1 MSAEHSVSH
10 WLALLKEGDSLAAQ
24 KLWERYFH
32 RLVGLARLKL
42 QDSPRRA
49 ADQEDVALSAFAS
62 FCAGAEHGRFPLL
75 DDRDDLWRLLVVVTA
90 RKASHHLRSEGQKK
104 RGSGAVPEDVVLEE
118 VVGREPTP
126 EFAAQVA
133 DECRQLLGRLAD
145 ADLEKVAVAKMEG
158 YSNGEIAGRF
168 GCAARTIERKLQ
180 LIRDIWQAKDRSGG
194 DRSER

>member
-24 KLWERYFH
+24 KLWEGYFH
-32 RLVGLARLKL
+32 RMVGLARLKL
-42 QDSPRRA
+42 QDSPRRT
-49 ADQEDVALSAFAS
+49 ADEEDVALSAFAS
-62 FCAGAEHGRFPLL
+62 FCTGAEHGRFPQL

-90 RKASHHLRSEGQKK
+90 RKASHHLRGERQKK
-104 RGSGAVPEDVVLEE
+104 RGSGAVPEDVVLEG

-133 DECRQLLGRLAD
+133 DECRHLLGRLAD

-158 YSNGEIAGRF
+158 YSNGEIAERF

-180 LIRDIWQAKDRSGG
+180 LIRDIWQANDRSG
-194 DRSER
+194 DVRSET